1 MKSFGERW
9 SEARVFTKVTAILC
23 VVAMLGILLA
33 FGNGRVAAHHKW
45 AQEYLTQQEQALQ
58 EAVDAV
64 EQCQQEFSDAKISA
78 EQKKQAYD
86 DADDKVDEA
95 EAALDKVC
103 SRYYYNSYYCTSACR
118 TLHGAADTA
127 KNTRSTRYNE
137 WQDAKDEVTAAE
149 NRLEDAQEEVFE
161 CEEAVAEARQRYEE
175 VLPRYVFTLIAT
187 LCFVAS
193 LGAVVVWLFYRE
205 KEAVGKA
212 AAGALAL
219 GAVILFFC
227 NAATV
232 VADVLLLGVA
242 FILYRF
248 AGDEEELNDR
258 VWRNVAVVFSALT
271 LSVAPTM
278 GVVSVLLVAPLYAAA
293 LICVFFVLMP
303 LEFTKY
309 IPIAK
314 HLFLSVITC
323 GIWTLVWM
331 YHVTKNLNE
340 VAGAETRKPACELA
354 LCMFLPLYYAY
365 WLYKTAE
372 SVELY
377 AAEQGKACKLES
389 LALIF
394 AFVNPLFATVL
405 TQSKI
410 NWIAGRDSE

>member
-1 MKSFGERW
+1 MKNVKENG
-9 SEARVFTKVTAILC
+9 VFIPVTVVVCIL
-23 VVAMLGILLA
+23 ATLGILLA

-45 AQEYLTQQEQALQ
+45 AQEYVTQQEQALQ

-64 EQCQQEFSDAKISA
+64 EQCQQEFSIA
-78 EQKKQAYD
+78 ELSVELKKQAYD
-86 DADDKVDEA
+86 AADNKVDEA

-118 TLHGAADTA
+118 TLHGNVDTA
-127 KNTRSTRYNE
+127 QNTRSSRYDE
-137 WQDAKDEVTAAE
+137 WQDAKDEVATAE
-149 NRLEDAQEEVFE
+149 NRLEQAQKEVPDLEEDVR
-161 CEEAVAEARQRYEE
+161 EARQRYEE
-175 VLPRYVFTLIAT
+175 VLPQYVFTLISAI
-187 LCFVAS
+187 CFVVA
-193 LGAVVVWLFYRE
+193 LGALAIWLFLRE
-205 KEAVGKA
+205 KKLLGKT

-271 LSVAPTM
+271 LFVAPMT
-278 GVVSVLLVAPLYAAA
+278 GLVSVLLVAPLFAAA
-293 LICVFFVLMP
+293 LICALFVLVP

-309 IPIAK
+309 IVIAK
-314 HLFLSVITC
+314 HLFLSVITF
-323 GIWTLVWM
+323 GIWTLVWI

-340 VAGAETRKPACELA
+340 VAGAETRKPAHELL
-354 LCMFLPLYYAY
+354 LCMFLPLYYAN

-372 SVELY
+372 GVELY
-377 AAEQGKACKLES
+377 AAEQGKECKLES
-389 LALIF
+389 LALVF

-405 TQSKI
+405 IQSKI